1 MATGI
6 ADFGAVG
13 RAFGN
18 RNYAIYTAG
27 STVTLVGLW
36 VQRLGVGW
44 LTWEL
49 TYSGFWLGAIAFA
62 DLFPAVVIGPFAG
75 VLVDRVDRLRL
86 ARACQWLSLL
96 QTALLFALTALG
108 HIGID
113 SLILLALFLGCVRAV
128 YMPVR
133 LSLVPVLVRPDDV
146 PAAVAI
152 SSLIF
157 NLARFIGPAA
167 AGLIITAWGVAPTF
181 AFYGVTVMALL
192 FAFSQLRIDSAPG
205 DAGRGDGVLAQIAEG
220 FSYTTRH
227 GAIAPL
233 LLLMLALSVLAR
245 PVGELFPG
253 FADVVFQRGAV
264 GLAWLSSA
272 IGLGAVAGGVWLA
285 RRGSAVGLLPIAL
298 AGAGLSSLSLIL
310 FTATDIF
317 WIAIPAIGLFGA
329 AVVSCAI
336 STQTLLLGA
345 VEEHVRG
352 RVLSLY
358 GVIFRGGPAVGSL
371 LMGGLSDLFGLRW
384 PLAIGALLSLA
395 AAALAWRGRRRMIVL
410 LERRGRKAPNS
421 HR

>member
-1 MATGI
+1 
-6 ADFGAVG
+6 
-13 RAFGN
+13 
-18 RNYAIYTAG
+18 
-27 STVTLVGLW
+27 
-36 VQRLGVGW
+36 
-44 LTWEL
+44 
-49 TYSGFWLGAIAFA
+49 
-62 DLFPAVVIGPFAG
+62 
-75 VLVDRVDRLRL
+75 
-86 ARACQWLSLL
+86 
-96 QTALLFALTALG
+96 
-108 HIGID
+108 
-113 SLILLALFLGCVRAV
+113 
-128 YMPVR
+128 
-133 LSLVPVLVRPDDV
+133 
-146 PAAVAI
+146 
-152 SSLIF
+152 
-157 NLARFIGPAA
+157 
-167 AGLIITAWGVAPTF
+167 
-181 AFYGVTVMALL
+181 
-192 FAFSQLRIDSAPG
+192 
-205 DAGRGDGVLAQIAEG
+205 
-220 FSYTTRH
+220 
-227 GAIAPL
+227 
-233 LLLMLALSVLAR
+233 
-245 PVGELFPG
+245 
-253 FADVVFQRGAV
+253 
-264 GLAWLSSA
+264 
-272 IGLGAVAGGVWLA
+272 AGGVWLA